1 MTRDVNSLRP
11 SEALKLQALFELDKE
26 GLRER
31 YRAYEAELKT
41 VGLRSENQFIEYVF
55 GFKDLQKGMT
65 YLLRKLQNLFQD
77 KYAQDI
83 IPPKDKL
90 EIRYRLSQ
98 IQHILD
104 QLEGKEP
111 VYAFL
116 ENLHDL
122 RDWLKSF
129 KL

>member
-1 MTRDVNSLRP
+1 MTKDIGSLHP

-31 YRAYEAELKT
+31 YRAYEAELKKSR
-41 VGLRSENQFIEYVF
+41 LRSEDQFIEYVLD
-55 GFKDLQKGMT
+55 FKRWQEGMII
-65 YLLRKLQNLFQD
+65 LLRKLHSLLQD
-77 KYAQDI
+77 KYATEVIKNQ
-83 IPPKDKL
+83 P
-90 EIRYRLSQ
+90 EIKNYLVQ
-98 IQHILD
+98 IQNILN

-111 VYAFL
+111 VYAFS